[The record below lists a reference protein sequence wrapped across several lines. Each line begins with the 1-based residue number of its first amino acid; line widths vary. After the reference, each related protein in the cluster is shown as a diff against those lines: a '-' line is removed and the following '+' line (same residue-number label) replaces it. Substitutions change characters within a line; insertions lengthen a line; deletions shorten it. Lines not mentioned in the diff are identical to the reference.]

1 MIRLFT
7 AVWTVSLLFAQAKPD
22 ASKGNETFDEQCS
35 ACHYADSLDT
45 KVGPGLKW
53 LYSKGKL
60 DSNGKAVNDAS
71 VLEKVNS
78 GGKSMPAYKTT
89 LTEEDKVNLLAYLKT
104 L

>member
-1 MIRLFT
+1 M
-7 AVWTVSLLFAQAKPD
+7 
-22 ASKGNETFDEQCS
+22 
-35 ACHYADSLDT
+35 
-45 KVGPGLKW
+45 GPGLKW

-60 DSNGKAVNDAS
+60 DSSGKAVTDAT

-78 GGKSMPAYKTT
+78 GGKSMPPYKTT